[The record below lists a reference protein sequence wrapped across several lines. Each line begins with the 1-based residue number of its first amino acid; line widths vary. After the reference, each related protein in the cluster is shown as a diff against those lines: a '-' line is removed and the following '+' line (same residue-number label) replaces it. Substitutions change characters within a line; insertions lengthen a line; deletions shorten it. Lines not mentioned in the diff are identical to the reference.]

1 MLELSVLPAINFA
14 SQQNQVP
21 LIRSLTLTNTSEQDW
36 THLQLTILPSPEFA
50 QPFSYSID
58 TLKAGE
64 SYELKNLA
72 LTVSTKFLAALTER
86 LHACLEISLRINEI
100 SAQAEPIPHIS
111 QTHPI
116 AILPYDHWSGLTH
129 LPELI
134 AAFSTPNHPQIPAII
149 RRAAIIL
156 QSWTGSPSFDAYQSK
171 NPNRVRKQMAAVFEA
186 IAEYQFI
193 YCSVAASFEENG
205 QRIRLTDSIFKDRL
219 ANCLDISLL
228 YTACLEA
235 IGLHPILVFIKGHAF
250 AGAWLIDESFADAV
264 NDDPSL
270 LTKRMANGINE
281 IVLVEAVAMNAGQ
294 SSDFEKAVWQAE
306 QHMIKMEEFQLFVDL
321 KRSRFAGIRPL
332 PLRIATSGGWEI
344 QEDQISLRINQ
355 LPDDIV
361 TGPAINHLSK
371 ITVTKQQIWERK
383 LLDLSLRNNLLNIR
397 FTKTMIQL
405 MSADISQL
413 EDELS
418 QNTEFQVL
426 PKPGDWDNS
435 GRDAGLYRTLH
446 QSDPI
451 TELLEKEFGQKRLR
465 AYLSDPELT
474 INLTNLYRASRL
486 SMEENGANTLYLGL
500 GLLRWYETSQSE
512 QARYAP
518 ILLMPVEIIRK
529 TSHKGFIIRSREE
542 ETILN
547 ITLMEMLRQDFGI
560 FLSMDRLP
568 RDEKGINIQAVFSII
583 RQAVMVK
590 SRWDIEESAIL
601 GTFSFSKFILW
612 HDIHQ
617 HADLL
622 QKNPLVQ
629 SLLTGRLVTES
640 ESPIKPEDISDA
652 QLRPEELALPISTD
666 SSQLQAILGSARGRS
681 FVLHGPPGTGKSQT
695 ITNIIA
701 NALYSGKRVLF
712 VAAKKA
718 ALEVVESRLNAIGI
732 GPFCLELHSNK
743 AKKSAVLD
751 QLKASTELAIK
762 SAPESF
768 QRDAS
773 RLFELR
779 SELHQYVELLHRQQS
794 FGLSLF
800 DLFTQY
806 SQFPKSEDQVFFPP
820 ESINGTTADQWSN
833 WQDLAAELQDVGS
846 IIQHPKD
853 HGLAEL
859 QLPRYTSQIKAE
871 LTVMVGK
878 IKILLEELK
887 LSSKQVAELAGLS
900 TKISTLS
907 QEEAVL
913 RLTSGLLKLPDTPA
927 NLLNADSFEQRMAQ
941 LIGLIPHGLKRDEI
955 RNELLT
961 DFNKGLLDI
970 NAVGLLAEWNAAE
983 HSWFLSRWLKQN
995 KLSRSIRQF
1004 AKTGKLTKEAI
1015 ISTLHKIIAYK
1026 EEQEV
1031 LENAGWLSET
1041 LGFAWNDGHPDW
1053 KNLEDSITHLQA
1065 MGREIASIL
1074 PLEEIRQWRNV
1085 MAGKFIEGSKY
1096 YIDLHAASLKN
1107 YRRILND
1114 LFAALD
1120 NSKSLLGFDWEKEA
1134 RSNLDWK
1141 ENLHALCTK
1150 WLFHSN
1156 KLKDWFNYTEVR
1168 ARAKQAGL
1176 KPLIQAYETGLV
1188 ETQDLLLQ
1196 FKKGWVRSAAEW
1208 VIDQSQVLVSF
1219 NGELFDQKV
1228 RKFREIS
1235 NLFQELTRE
1244 ELQAR
1249 LSASI
1254 PAFEKEAAQSSE
1266 IGILQRA
1273 LRSNG
1278 RGMSIRKLVELIPG
1292 LLPKLKPCMLM
1303 SPISVAQYLELGK
1316 IEFDLVLFDEASQL
1330 PTCEAIGAIARA
1342 KKVIVVGDPKQMP
1355 PTNFFSTNQIDEEN
1369 IEKEDL
1375 ESILDDCLALSM
1387 PSQYL
1392 LWHYRSK
1399 HESLIAFSNAHYYEN
1414 RLLTFPSPD
1423 DIQSRVNYIPVE
1435 GIYDRSNTRQN
1446 KMEAEA
1452 VVNEVIRR
1460 LSDPVSS
1467 KKSIG
1472 IVTFSSTQQILI
1484 NDQLDKL
1491 LSTRPDLEK
1500 LAMESEEP
1508 LFIKNLENVQGDER
1522 DIILFSTCYGPDA
1535 EGKISLNFGP
1545 INREGGWRRLNVAVS
1560 RAREEMLVFSS
1571 LRSDQIDLRRT
1582 ASEGVSNLKAF
1593 LSYAEK
1599 GKMSLA
1605 VNTIHPKRNEDSFEE
1620 VVALALRQ
1628 HGYMVHTHVGTS
1640 SYKIDIAVVDPQ
1652 NEHHYLL
1659 GIVTDG
1665 KNYYQAGTNRDR
1677 EIVQIDVLKGLG
1689 WNVFKLWSTE
1699 WWEMPDRVLARL
1711 LTVLE
1716 EIRQNGSVKQL
1727 EVELEIPNDPP
1738 PEFIPTVR
1746 KTISF
1751 KAAYRP
1757 AILRR
1762 KTDTYS
1768 DEFTY
1773 ETNQGFILVQ
1783 LRDILELEA
1792 PISKSLLY
1800 KRMLNAWGISRM
1812 GTRIN
1817 AHLEQL
1823 IQLTGCQVV
1832 DEGYNIFFWVDG
1844 RRELTSYRI
1853 AKLDEFKRSAEDISP
1868 EEIAVGVREILL
1880 NQVSLLRTDLLK
1892 ETARL
1897 FGYSRLGTLVETV
1910 IDSGIQRAIEFGYAV
1925 EDGERI
1931 KTSDRC

>member
-1 MLELSVLPAINFA
+1 MLEISVLPAINFA

-21 LIRSLTLTNTSEQDW
+21 LIRSLTLINTSEDDW
-36 THLQLTILPSPEFA
+36 NHLQLDFLPSPAFA

-72 LTVSTKFLAALTER
+72 LTVSTKFLADLTER
-86 LHACLEISLRINEI
+86 LHANLEISLCINENPQ
-100 SAQAEPIPHIS
+100 QADQVPHIS
-111 QTHPI
+111 QTHPL
-116 AILPYDHWSGLTH
+116 AILPYDHWNGLTH

-134 AAFSTPNHPQIPAII
+134 SAFSTPNHPQIPAII
-149 RRAAIIL
+149 RRAATIL
-156 QSWTGSPSFDAYQSK
+156 ETWTGSPSLDAYQSK

-205 QRIRLTDSIFKDRL
+205 QRIRLADAIFKDRL

-250 AGAWLIDESFADAV
+250 AGAWLIEESFADSV

-281 IVLVEAVAMNAGQ
+281 IVLVETVAMNAGQ
-294 SSDFEKAVWQAE
+294 STDFEKAIWKAE
-306 QHMIKMEEFQLFVDL
+306 QHMIKIEEFQLFVDL

-332 PLRIATSGGWEI
+332 PLRIATTDGWEI
-344 QEDQISLRINQ
+344 QQEQINQRNNQ
-355 LPDDIV
+355 LPNDIV
-361 TGPAINHLSK
+361 SGPAITHLSK
-371 ITVTKQQIWERK
+371 IDVTKQQIWERK

-426 PKPGDWDNS
+426 PKPVDWDNS
-435 GRDAGLYRTLH
+435 GRDAGLYRALH

-451 TELLEKEFGQKRLR
+451 AELLENEFGQKRLR
-465 AYLSDPELT
+465 SYLSDPELT

-500 GLLRWYETSQSE
+500 GLLRWYETSLSE
-512 QARYAP
+512 QPRFAP

-529 TSHKGFIIRSREE
+529 TSHKGFVIRSREE

-547 ITLMEMLRQDFGI
+547 ITLLEMLRQDFGI
-560 FLSMDRLP
+560 SLGMESLP
-568 RDEKGINIQAVFSII
+568 RDGQGVNIQAVFSII
-583 RQAVMVK
+583 RQAVMIQ

-612 HDIHQ
+612 NDIHQ
-617 HADLL
+617 NADLL

-629 SLLTGRLVTES
+629 SLLTGQLVTEP
-640 ESPIKPEDISDA
+640 ESPLSPDDISDA

-701 NALYSGKRVLF
+701 HALYSGKRVLF

-732 GPFCLELHSNK
+732 GPFCMELHSNK

-751 QLKASTELAIK
+751 QLKTSTELTIK
-762 SAPESF
+762 RAPESF
-768 QRDAS
+768 QRDAR

-806 SQFPKSEDQVFFPP
+806 SQFPKSDDLVFFPS
-820 ESINGTTADQWSN
+820 ESINGCTADQFSKWL
-833 WQDLAAELQDVGS
+833 DLAAELQDVGS

-859 QLPRYTSQIKAE
+859 QLPRYNSQIKAE
-871 LTVMVGK
+871 ATVVIGK
-878 IKILLEELK
+878 IKVLLEELK
-887 LSSKQVAELAGLS
+887 PSSKQVAELVGLS
-900 TKISTLS
+900 TKITTLS

-927 NLLNADSFEQRMAQ
+927 SLLNAESFEQRMAQ
-941 LIGLIPHGLKRDEI
+941 LTGLIPHGMKRDEI
-955 RNELLT
+955 RNQLLT
-961 DFNKGLLDI
+961 DFNKGLLDVD
-970 NAVGLLAEWNAAE
+970 AVGLLAEWKAAE
-983 HSWFLSRWLKQN
+983 QAWFLSRWLTQN
-995 KLSRSIRQF
+995 KLSRSVRQF
-1004 AKTGKLTKEAI
+1004 AKAGKLTKDTI
-1015 ISTLHKIIAYK
+1015 VPVLQKVIAYK
-1026 EEQEV
+1026 EEQEI
-1031 LENAGWLSET
+1031 LENAGWLPET

-1065 MGREIASIL
+1065 MGREIANIL
-1074 PLEEIRQWRNV
+1074 PLEEIRQWRKSV
-1085 MAGKFIEGSKY
+1085 AQKFVEGSKY

-1120 NSKSLLGFDWEKEA
+1120 HSKSLLGFDWEKQA
-1134 RSNLDWK
+1134 RSTMDWK
-1141 ENLHALCTK
+1141 ENLHTLCAK

-1168 ARAKQAGL
+1168 TRAKLAGL
-1176 KPLIQAYETGLV
+1176 MPLVQAYETGLF
-1188 ETQDLLLQ
+1188 ETHDLLLQ

-1208 VIDQSQVLVSF
+1208 VIDQSEVLVSF

-1235 NLFQELTRE
+1235 NLFQELTKE

-1278 RGMSIRKLVELIPG
+1278 RGMSIRKLVDMIPG

-1355 PTNFFSTNQIDEEN
+1355 PTNFFSTNQVDEEN

-1399 HESLIAFSNAHYYEN
+1399 HESLIAFSNANYYEN

-1423 DIQSRVNYIPVE
+1423 DIRSRVKYIPVN

-1446 KMEAEA
+1446 KMEGEA

-1472 IVTFSSTQQILI
+1472 IVTFSSAQQILI
-1484 NDQLDKL
+1484 NDQLDKV
-1491 LSTRPDLEK
+1491 LSAMPDLEK

-1535 EGKISLNFGP
+1535 DGKISLNFGP

-1582 ASEGVSNLKAF
+1582 GSEGVSNLKAF

-1605 VNTIHPKRNEDSFEE
+1605 VNTIHPNRNEDSFEE
-1620 VVALALRQ
+1620 VVAYALRQ
-1628 HGYMVHTHVGTS
+1628 HGYTVHTHVGTS
-1640 SYKIDIAVVDPQ
+1640 SYKIDLAVVDPQ

-1665 KNYYQAGTNRDR
+1665 KNYYQAVTSRDR
-1677 EIVQIDVLKGLG
+1677 EIVQIDVLKALG

-1699 WWEMPDRVLARL
+1699 WWEKPDRVLSRL
-1711 LTVLE
+1711 LAVLE
-1716 EIRQNGSVKQL
+1716 EIRKNGSVKQL
-1727 EVELEIPNDPP
+1727 AVEPEVPLDPIPENLPV
-1738 PEFIPTVR
+1738 VR
-1746 KTISF
+1746 KAASF
-1751 KAAYRP
+1751 QAAYRP
-1757 AILRR
+1757 AKLRR
-1762 KTDTYS
+1762 KTDTFS

-1773 ETNQGFILVQ
+1773 ENNQDYILEQ
-1783 LRDILELEA
+1783 LRDILEFEA
-1792 PISKSLLY
+1792 PVSKSLLY
-1800 KRMLNAWGISRM
+1800 KRILNAWGISRL

-1823 IQLTGCQVV
+1823 IQLTGCREV
-1832 DEGYNIFFWVDG
+1832 DEGYNLFYWANG
-1844 RRELTSYRI
+1844 QQKLTTYRI
-1853 AKLDEFKRSAEDISP
+1853 SKLDEFRRSAEDISP
-1868 EEIAVGVREILL
+1868 EEIAVGVREVLL
-1880 NQVSLLRTDLLK
+1880 NQVSLSRADLLK

-1897 FGYSRLGTLVETV
+1897 FGYSRIGTLVETV
-1910 IDSGIQRAIEFGYAV
+1910 IDKGIQRAVQLGYAV
-1925 EDGERI
+1925 EDRERI